1 MSRSKKTEKQIKDKR
16 SKRFDYV
23 GDKET
28 ESKLQEIELYS
39 GDCLYFFTDGFADQ
53 FGGEKGKKF
62 KYKPFKRFLI
72 DLHTKPINE
81 RAQLISDSFENW
93 RGELEQIDDVC
104 VIGVKIE

>member
-62 KYKPFKRFLI
+62 KYKPFKRLLI
-72 DLHTKPINE
+72 EMHIQPMTDQ
-81 RAQLISDSFENW
+81 AQLIFDTFENW
-93 RGELEQIDDVC
+93 KGDFEQVDDVC
-104 VIGVKIE
+104 VIGIKI